1 MVRFK
6 GSELA
11 KGLSDQGEQK
21 GDKNKN
27 EGKHD
32 HAPLNSGAAHEDVQ
46 KISSTKESKRREEQA
61 CGAGKGPFRSRRAK
75 RREKQKQRQRRT
87 SMWSWQRAFQIKE
100 SKKERK
106 TKTKASTNK
115 HVELAKG
122 LSDQGEQKGEKNKNK
137 GKHDHAPAELA
148 KGLSD
153 QGEQKGDKLKNQ
165 GKHDHAPLNSGGAHE
180 VVQKISS
187 TKESKR
193 TVKAEKKEQATLSD
207 KNNDPA
213 QKDEPKMVRFKGS
226 ELAKKAVHLDEMMS
240 GKDSAEL
247 VEQQQHAQKH
257 SNAKFY
263 AEKAE
268 EEAHKL
274 PKHDKSIK
282 KHSNAKFDSKSS
294 RTEDD
299 SLAEYHPGSKLYE
312 LEGGRQDKPQIK
324 DEEDFMSDFMSED
337 FVSEEAK
344 HSTKTKGHSKADHKQ
359 HVDVVSEAMGV
370 AFGDSGSPHITHKH
384 HNSAKMFSSTE
395 STEAVDTD
403 AFWGEEDPS
412 EIDREFTVEGIPT

>member
-1 MVRFK
+1 MGPFRSRELGCQKGKQKDKDEPALVRFK

-46 KISSTKESKRREEQA
+46 KILSTKESKRIVKA
-61 CGAGKGPFRSRRAK
+61 
-75 RREKQKQRQRRT
+75 EK
-87 SMWSWQRAFQIKE
+87 
-100 SKKERK
+100 
-106 TKTKASTNK
+106 NK

-153 QGEQKGDKLKNQ
+153 QGEQN
-165 GKHDHAPLNSGGAHE
+165 LNSGGAHE

-193 TVKAEKKEQATLSD
+193 TVKAEKREQATLSD

-226 ELAKKAVHLDEMMS
+226 
-240 GKDSAEL
+240 
-247 VEQQQHAQKH
+247 
-257 SNAKFY
+257 
-263 AEKAE
+263 
-268 EEAHKL
+268 
-274 PKHDKSIK
+274 
-282 KHSNAKFDSKSS
+282 
-294 RTEDD
+294 
-299 SLAEYHPGSKLYE
+299 
-312 LEGGRQDKPQIK
+312 
-324 DEEDFMSDFMSED
+324 
-337 FVSEEAK
+337 
-344 HSTKTKGHSKADHKQ
+344 
-359 HVDVVSEAMGV
+359 
-370 AFGDSGSPHITHKH
+370 
-384 HNSAKMFSSTE
+384 
-395 STEAVDTD
+395 
-403 AFWGEEDPS
+403 
-412 EIDREFTVEGIPT
+412 